1 MRHRLMAFRR
11 ILKGREGP
19 AFAGWIPVKVTSIIR
34 LPPSLDPS
42 PPPLLPSTSIMKWIQ
57 DQRLDLKVKMNWD
70 PIRINSP
77 KNEKKKFVKT
87 QDEEQVAFSY

>member
-1 MRHRLMAFRR
+1 
-11 ILKGREGP
+11 
-19 AFAGWIPVKVTSIIR
+19 
-34 LPPSLDPS
+34 
-42 PPPLLPSTSIMKWIQ
+42 MKWIQ